1 MQIGIVLNNWAK
13 IEQEERRSVFLLSG
27 RVFLWP
33 MIHCKWNVTL
43 AGRNGGQ
50 PAPLQPNW
58 ILQAHKQQSGSR
70 EQERETERQIIDAG
84 VYRWRLRRFHKRVCR
99 GLWGTIAPSTQMEG
113 TVAKKRLPQDTQE
126 YAHKHHTQAV
136 CSLTHLSA
144 EDSMLLAELAT
155 TKETNLT
162 LKTFYHLYFFITS
175 LYHLHKSFAMYFS
188 QHYIF
193 GFVLFWL
200 LNMDWKLRV
209 RN

>member
-1 MQIGIVLNNWAK
+1 MRNAWGGVFMQIESVLNNWAK

-113 TVAKKRLPQDTQE
+113 TVAKNDSLKT
-126 YAHKHHTQAV
+126 HKN
-136 CSLTHLSA
+136 THINTTLKLSA
-144 EDSMLLAELAT
+144 LWHIYL
-155 TKETNLT
+155 
-162 LKTFYHLYFFITS
+162 LKTACF
-175 LYHLHKSFAMYFS
+175 
-188 QHYIF
+188 
-193 GFVLFWL
+193 
-200 LNMDWKLRV
+200 
-209 RN
+209 